1 MFSLTDILSIIAFL
15 AAFVLAGYCLGRR
28 AGHAEQLGPSAPLTF
43 SSRLRKA
50 SLYAAFPALGVV
62 FLFGEPMAHWL
73 ANMAYGVHDL
83 PGAMEASPELKEAS
97 ARVGGWVPVGTATS
111 KIILT
116 ISFYVLSY
124 IIPWVVQRVTHPAPT
139 RWAKEN
145 YKTDFDGLSVERK
158 FEANGRLSLN
168 QSIRFGLSMLAAA
181 LIQ

>member
-1 MFSLTDILSIIAFL
+1 MPSIQLDLLDLLFIAGFII
-15 AAFVLAGYCLGRR
+15 
-28 AGHAEQLGPSAPLTF
+28 LTF
-43 SSRLRKA
+43 VCIALLPHIVRLLRKTETLSLRKLA
-50 SLYAAFPALGVV
+50 LYAAFMALGVA
-62 FLFGEPMAHWL
+62 FLFGEPLAHWL
-73 ANMAYGVHDL
+73 ANLAYGVHDL
-83 PGAMEASPELKEAS
+83 PGAVEASPELKAAS

-139 RWAKEN
+139 KWAKED
-145 YKTDFDGLSVERK
+145 YTTAFEGLSTERK

-168 QSIRFGLSMLAAA
+168 QSIRFACSMLAAA